1 MDGLRMAARRPAA
14 GLQCAADRADQ
25 HLMDDAAV
33 AGDNRRA
40 AQIQTQ
46 SNPWWYPGRR
56 KDRSYRNVHASS
68 RLPKRLPVGTK
79 YVVESAGALVRRFVE
94 LPSGEK
100 ILLPTR
106 KALRKC
112 ADRVSLVP
120 DQAPRRRS
128 KVVA

>member
-1 MDGLRMAARRPAA
+1 L
-14 GLQCAADRADQ
+14 
-25 HLMDDAAV
+25 
-33 AGDNRRA
+33 
-40 AQIQTQ
+40 
-46 SNPWWYPGRR
+46 
-56 KDRSYRNVHASS
+56 NVGATS